1 LRTGPA
7 LHLGLWA
14 IPIARQPSIRT
25 RGLPLWTNRYDGPEN
40 INNYATAIA
49 LDHSGNVIVAGLS
62 AGSRSGYD
70 FATVKYIC
78 VSSPMV
84 TGFQLTNGTF
94 RMRVDDVLQPGT
106 LVIAAIRNLAGWAP
120 VFTNT
125 TPTNVLFSPAQ
136 RQVQVGA
143 RKTKSVKQRFRR
155 AVAPLKRFGICNGA

>member
-1 LRTGPA
+1 MRTGPA

-84 TGFQLTNGTF
+84 TVA
-94 RMRVDDVLQPGT
+94 RRT
-106 LVIAAIRNLAGWAP
+106 LIE
-120 VFTNT
+120 
-125 TPTNVLFSPAQ
+125 
-136 RQVQVGA
+136 
-143 RKTKSVKQRFRR
+143 
-155 AVAPLKRFGICNGA
+155 